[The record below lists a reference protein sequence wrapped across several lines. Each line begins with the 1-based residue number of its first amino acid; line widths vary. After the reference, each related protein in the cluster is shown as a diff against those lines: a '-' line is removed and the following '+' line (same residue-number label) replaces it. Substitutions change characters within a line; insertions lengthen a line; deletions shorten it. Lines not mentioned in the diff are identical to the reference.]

1 MNDFDWFALFM
12 LSLALGLNYRLD
24 ALLAH
29 RVLPEVRSARTL
41 PQCLQRVDTFRRAH
55 LAVNLVWLYQWVIGG
70 AQVLML
76 ILLWESGRF
85 GLMLPVGA
93 FLGINM
99 LLARRACRHRNE
111 VNL

>member
-1 MNDFDWFALFM
+1 MNDFDWFTLFM

-24 ALLAH
+24 ALLVH
-29 RVLPEVRSARTL
+29 HVLPEVRLARTI

-76 ILLWESGRF
+76 ILLWESGRLGF
-85 GLMLPVGA
+85 MLLVGV

-99 LLARRACRHRNE
+99 LHARRVSRHRAE
-111 VNL
+111 VNV